1 MAETQTTEIPRL
13 KARYREEIVPA
24 LRSEFDIANIMQVPG
39 LTKIVVNMGV
49 GEAARDSKLI
59 EGAVKDLT
67 AITGQK
73 PLVTK
78 ARKSIA
84 QFKLREG
91 MPIGAHTTL
100 RGDRMWEFLD
110 RLLSLALPRIRD
122 FRGLNPNQFD
132 GRGNYTFGLTE
143 QVMFHEIDQDRIDRS
158 RGMDIT
164 VVTSATND
172 DEGRALLRQLG
183 FPFKERWNGQ
193 DSPQGEGCPQA
204 QVRGARLHPV
214 PALRTAEGGLP
225 QVRPL
230 PHLPAADGAPRRAA
244 RGHQVQLVNG
254 RGLPDHTRPRTRPRP
269 TSPTTSKVGP
279 EARNRSETTAREN

>member
-1 MAETQTTEIPRL
+1 MTETETGTKVQPRL
-13 KARYREEIVPA
+13 KLRYREEIIPA
-24 LRSEFDIANIMQVPG
+24 LTSEFEIANIMQVPG

-73 PLVTK
+73 PTVTK

-91 MPIGAHTTL
+91 MPIGAHVTL

-122 FRGLNPNQFD
+122 FRGLSDAQFD
-132 GRGNYTFGLTE
+132 GNGNYTFGLTE
-143 QVMFHEIDQDRIDRS
+143 QSVFHEIDQDKIDRV

-164 VVTSATND
+164 VVTTAKND
-172 DEGRALLRQLG
+172 DEGRALLKQLG
-183 FPFKERWNGQ
+183 FPF
-193 DSPQGEGCPQA
+193 
-204 QVRGARLHPV
+204 
-214 PALRTAEGGLP
+214 
-225 QVRPL
+225 
-230 PHLPAADGAPRRAA
+230 
-244 RGHQVQLVNG
+244 
-254 RGLPDHTRPRTRPRP
+254 
-269 TSPTTSKVGP
+269 
-279 EARNRSETTAREN
+279 RSSESAS